1 MVRYLTLG
9 VNWLLVLGLSTRAV
23 GAEDTAD
30 RLVDPQPTA
39 AQRELVQ
46 QLGDST
52 YVVRDAAEKKLVS
65 QGLAAKGVLMEALN
79 DADLEVRIRVHHILA
94 CVLQSELEARLTAFI
109 DDAEGKEDH
118 GLPGWKRYKD
128 AVGGDRDARK
138 LFAEMVRSEA
148 SLLSACEK
156 GSAELPQLFAFRVAS
171 LQPNVAGGINQTN
184 EIPPQTMA
192 TLLLIGSDKA
202 VGQNSLGMSQL
213 YSLLN
218 QQPVQQAITGGKHT
232 SVLVKL
238 LEEWVTSGTSTTS
251 HYGMMLALKY
261 DLQKAALQQAKKII
275 SQRTTSTS
283 MLQYAI
289 IAIGKYG
296 GEEHIPLLKSL
307 LENKTVCHTWSNQA
321 LKKNG
326 SIKIEVRDVALVILL
341 RLLGK
346 DPAQYGFKL
355 LRESPDTLY
364 YVYTFGFIED
374 KEREAAHAKWT
385 EESKMEAE

>member
-1 MVRYLTLG
+1 
-9 VNWLLVLGLSTRAV
+9 
-23 GAEDTAD
+23 
-30 RLVDPQPTA
+30 
-39 AQRELVQ
+39 
-46 QLGDST
+46 
-52 YVVRDAAEKKLVS
+52 
-65 QGLAAKGVLMEALN
+65 
-79 DADLEVRIRVHHILA
+79 
-94 CVLQSELEARLTAFI
+94 
-109 DDAEGKEDH
+109 
-118 GLPGWKRYKD
+118 
-128 AVGGDRDARK
+128 
-138 LFAEMVRSEA
+138 
-148 SLLSACEK
+148 
-156 GSAELPQLFAFRVAS
+156 
-171 LQPNVAGGINQTN
+171 VAGGINQTN

-238 LEEWVTSGTSTTS
+238 LEEWVTSGTSTVS

-275 SQRTTSTS
+275 SQRTTSSS

-296 GEEHIPLLKSL
+296 GEEHMPLLKSL
-307 LENKTVCHTWSNQA
+307 LENKTVCHTWSNRA
-321 LKKNG
+321 LKKDG

-374 KEREAAHAKWT
+374 KERDAAHAKWA
-385 EESKMEAE
+385 EESKADAK